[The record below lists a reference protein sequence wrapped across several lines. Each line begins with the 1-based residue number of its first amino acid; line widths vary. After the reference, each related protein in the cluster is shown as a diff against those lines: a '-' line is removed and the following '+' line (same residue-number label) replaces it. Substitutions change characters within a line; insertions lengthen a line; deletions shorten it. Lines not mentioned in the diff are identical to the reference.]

1 MSNID
6 ERVVKME
13 FDNKAFEQHAGET
26 MSTLDKLKN
35 ALKFDNIKNSFG
47 KITQAAQKVDVSS
60 MADGVDAVNAK
71 FSAMQVV
78 GYSAIN
84 NITNSLMNFGKR
96 VVGGT
101 FGQIVQGG
109 INRAFNIEQAKFTI
123 EGLGKDFVQLKE
135 DINYAVSGTAYGFDE
150 AAKAASMMAA
160 SGIEA
165 GDQMKASLRGISG
178 MAAMTGDSYS
188 NIADIFGNIAGKG
201 KLGLQEVN
209 RFATRGINV
218 AAKLAEQ
225 LGESETVIRDM
236 ISKGEI
242 SFEEFAAAMDDAFG
256 EHATEANKTFT
267 GAMSNI
273 KASLSRIGEAFVHP
287 LMETNEKD
295 ALLLQTY
302 KDMNPELVKLA
313 QNSNKAFENGV
324 NARTALN
331 NAIKDTKKL
340 TGITNDEIKWAID
353 GNEKEYIKSLKN
365 QKEYAGYT
373 TEQLKKVYKSDQKE
387 IFKVLSKTPE
397 YANKTREELQAILAT
412 GKEQFIEQA
421 RQMDQYSNLS
431 DKQLGRLYEKYSG
444 IQYNIVTVLQ
454 AFKRMLGVI
463 EGAIGGSKFVEVFLS
478 KMEKASEALSLFF
491 NAVAATFSTVEK
503 KGKTIEQALSIAVG
517 DKTKVIKASKLWDSF
532 RKVLGLTAA
541 DFDNIRDTLK
551 GFWSIFQFVAD
562 AVSSVFKVLSTG
574 TGVFK
579 PILSIILAI
588 TGTLGRLTSGIL
600 DTIRSFNIFGNIA
613 KVIAGVLGGIIKVV
627 TAIVDVVVA
636 IFTEITNNP
645 LFYKIISI
653 FQAIGKT
660 FDDLFGRLFAI
671 GKAVV
676 NTFLNPF
683 LHVAE
688 KATFVADIVDY
699 ALGKIVNVLDYF
711 LGGLKKASKG
721 IVAFV
726 ESFVDIGAIYKTAV
740 QFANFFEKGFNFDGI
755 FDGIFGAF
763 TGSNAKKASAI
774 NPTGMFSGL
783 TNGIKTLFDAL
794 TKFDFSKVAKA
805 LQDGLLTVAGLLL
818 MGFEKIGQLVSLIDF
833 KKIANFLQTGLF
845 TVIGVIIITAEKL
858 KEGFD
863 MLIKAISSINFV
875 ALAKSISDAV
885 ESFVKLIVSAF
896 MAIPSILGKVLTNLA
911 NNISKTINADNI
923 GIAIGKALTAGIRL
937 IFKVIPVI
945 LTIIVRALQEV
956 LTNLPGIL
964 QEFGYALNKTFGDD
978 LGAAFARLKKMLGKM
993 SFLDVLKAIN
1003 LVALYKFIKEATR
1016 TLKAMGLL
1024 INPLEEVQKFLGSVR
1039 DVLNTS
1045 KKVLNAVYIRMMIV
1059 NVLLLLAGLVA
1070 ISFIPF
1076 ERIINGLYKMAI
1088 VAGALLLFM
1097 KGLGEV
1103 TKIDSPNVSKTVA
1116 SITGFIAVMILL
1128 SGALALLSNVKN
1140 LGNGL
1145 VGFGAILLGIVGF
1158 MFAISKIKIRPANF
1172 KKIAQSMV
1180 ILSGAIAI
1188 MAVGLGILSMLNPA
1202 GLLQAVL
1209 AVGVIIATLTIAS
1222 QNVGRNAKSL
1232 AAMGPLLL
1240 SIAGSLALLSLF
1252 NFGTL
1257 ATSVLAIVGVIAALV
1272 GASYLIQKAH
1282 LEIALG
1288 ALSAAISAFGV
1299 AVLAVGGGVYL
1310 FVAALH
1316 TLSMMGQD
1324 GGLEALK
1331 LTLSTLASMIP
1342 EIIGKLGEGLVLA
1355 AQAIGNSAQII
1366 IDAVLN
1372 IIERLL
1378 LSMLERAYM
1387 FATVGVKIVLTLLSG
1402 LLSVMDQLVTMGI
1415 MIVTKFLDGISGNM
1429 DSIVNS
1435 GVLLGVSF
1443 INGVANGLNDHAD
1456 EIWAAIKHLIGAIA
1470 NFFIEGLAEV
1480 IDSFDKWGLGIG
1492 DEVRKAKDEIN
1503 KIFGDGS
1510 VSKNAGNELDKTN
1523 KVVDNKT
1530 KKAKNSA
1537 KKNLGEVPNAV
1548 KSSAKKSQKAAA
1560 GYGSIEKAME
1570 KTMKGTV
1577 KAADLSKNKDFNK
1590 VIEKTGKSYTS
1601 KLEKTKTKESGEKL
1615 GKNAASGAGSQ
1626 SIYTLFKSGGGF
1638 TGKGYVNGLLEK
1650 VDDAYNA
1657 GYKLGKA
1664 SKKGQKDATGE
1675 SSPAKEFIK
1684 GGRFAGE
1691 GYVIGMRRMINKVYK
1706 TGFALGDSS
1715 VSAIKES
1722 FKRLNSNIGDI
1733 DTTPTIRPVLDL
1745 SNVKMGLNSIN
1756 SMFNQNQYALRV
1768 AGSLASGGVANPRSM
1783 RPISVN
1789 ANFTING
1796 VNDGAQIA
1804 DDFIQELEVYERTYN
1819 G

>member
-13 FDNKAFEQHAGET
+13 FDNKAFEQHASET

-47 KITQAAQKVDVSS
+47 KITQAAEKVDVSS

-84 NITNSLMNFGKR
+84 NLTNSLMNFGKR

-225 LGESETVIRDM
+225 MHESEETVRDM
-236 ISKGEI
+236 ISKGKI
-242 SFEEFAAAMDDAFG
+242 SFQEFAAAMDDAFG

-273 KASLSRIGEAFVHP
+273 KASLSRIGEAFIHP
-287 LMETNEKD
+287 LIETNEKD

-302 KDMNPELVKLA
+302 KKMNPELVKIA

-331 NAIKDTKKL
+331 NTIKDSKNL
-340 TGITNDEIKWAID
+340 LGITNKEIKWAID
-353 GNEKEYIKSLKN
+353 GNEKAYINSLKK
-365 QKEYAGYT
+365 QKDYT
-373 TEQLKKVYKSDQKE
+373 GFTTKQLKQVYESDQKE

-412 GKEQFIEQA
+412 GKEQFVEQA
-421 RQMDQYSNLS
+421 RQMDQYSDLS
-431 DKQLGRLYEKYSG
+431 DKQLGKLYEKYSG

-503 KGKTIEQALSIAVG
+503 NGKTIQQALSIAVG
-517 DKTKVIKASKLWDSF
+517 DGTKVIKASKLWTSF
-532 RKVLGLTAA
+532 RKVLGLTKT
-541 DFDNIRDTLK
+541 DFDNLRDTLK
-551 GFWSIFQFVAD
+551 GFWSIFQFIAD
-562 AVSSVFKVLSTG
+562 AVSSIFKVVSTG

-579 PILSIILAI
+579 PILSIILSI

-600 DTIRSFNIFGNIA
+600 STIKSFNIFGNIA
-613 KVIAGVLGGIIKVV
+613 KVISGVLGGIIKAI
-627 TAIVDVVVA
+627 TAIINVVVD
-636 IFTEITNNP
+636 IFTRITNNP

-653 FQAIGKT
+653 FKAIGKT

-671 GKAVV
+671 GKAIV

-683 LHVAE
+683 LHVAKE
-688 KATFVADIVDY
+688 ATFVADVVDF
-699 ALGKIVNVLDYF
+699 ALGKIADALDYF

-721 IVAFV
+721 IVEFV
-726 ESFVDIGAIYKTAV
+726 ESFVDIGGIYKTAV
-740 QFANFFEKGFNFDGI
+740 KFANFFKKGFNLEGI
-755 FDGIFGAF
+755 FDGIFGIF
-763 TGSNAKKASAI
+763 SGNNAKKASAL
-774 NPTGMFSGL
+774 NPAGMFSSL
-783 TNGIKTLFDAL
+783 TNGIKTLFDSL
-794 TKFDFSKVAKA
+794 SKFDFSKVAKA

-833 KKIANFLQTGLF
+833 KKIADFLQTGLL
-845 TVIGVIIITAEKL
+845 TIIGVVIITAEKI
-858 KEGFD
+858 KEGLD
-863 MLIKAISSINFV
+863 MLIKAVSSIDFV
-875 ALAKSISDAV
+875 ALAKSISGAL
-885 ESFVKLIVSAF
+885 ESFIKLLVSAF
-896 MAIPSILGKVLTNLA
+896 MAIPSILGKVFSNLA
-911 NNISKTINADNI
+911 NNISNTINADNI
-923 GIAIGKALTAGIRL
+923 GIGIGKALTAGIRL

-964 QEFGYALNKTFGDD
+964 HEFGYALNKTFGDD
-978 LGAAFARLKKMLGKM
+978 LGAVFTRLKKMLSKM
-993 SFLDVLKAIN
+993 SFLDILKAID
-1003 LVALYKFIKEATR
+1003 LIALYQFIKEATK
-1016 TLKAMGLL
+1016 TLKAMGLI

-1045 KKVLNAVYIRMMIV
+1045 RKVLNAVYIKLMIV
-1059 NVLLLLAGLVA
+1059 NLLLLLAGLVA

-1088 VAGALLLFM
+1088 IAGALLLFM
-1097 KGLGEV
+1097 KGLGKV
-1103 TKIDSPNVSKTVA
+1103 TKIDSPNTSKTVA
-1116 SITGFIAVMILL
+1116 SITGFVAVMILL

-1145 VGFGAILLGIVGF
+1145 AGFGAILLGIVGF

-1188 MAVGLGILSMLNPA
+1188 MAVGLGILSMLNPV

-1252 NFGTL
+1252 DFKTL
-1257 ATSVLAIVGVIAALV
+1257 GVSVLAIVGVIAALV
-1272 GASYLIQKAH
+1272 GASFAIQKAK
-1282 LEIALG
+1282 LGMALDKLSTAIA
-1288 ALSAAISAFGV
+1288 AFGL

-1324 GGLEALK
+1324 GGLEALR

-1355 AQAIGNSAQII
+1355 AQAIGNSANII
-1366 IDAVLN
+1366 INAVLDV
-1372 IIERLL
+1372 IQSLL
-1378 LSMLERAYM
+1378 MAMLERAYT
-1387 FATVGVKIVLTLLSG
+1387 FATVGVQIVLTVLEG
-1402 LLSVMDQLVTMGI
+1402 LLSVMDQLVIAGVQI
-1415 MIVTKFLDGISGNM
+1415 CVKFLDGVSSNM

-1435 GVLLGVSF
+1435 GILLGVSF
-1443 INGVANGLNDHAD
+1443 INGVSNGLNNHSD
-1456 EIWAAIKHLIGAIA
+1456 EIWAAVKHLCGAIV
-1470 NFFIEGLAEV
+1470 NFFIEGLATV
-1480 IDSFDKWGLGIG
+1480 LDSVDTFGLGLG
-1492 DEVRKAKDEIN
+1492 DEVRKAKDTVDN
-1503 KIFGDGS
+1503 IFGDGT
-1510 VSKNAGNELDKTN
+1510 VSKNVEKEMGKASDSVN
-1523 KVVDNKT
+1523 KNS

-1537 KKNLGEVPNAV
+1537 KKEFGEVPKAV
-1548 KSSAKKSQKAAA
+1548 SKSAKDSKNAAKK
-1560 GYGSIEKAME
+1560 YSSIEDVMK
-1570 KTMKGTV
+1570 KSMKGTI
-1577 KAADLSKNKDFNK
+1577 KAADLSKDKDFIKNA
-1590 VIEKTGKSYTS
+1590 ENAGKSYKT
-1601 KLEKTKTKESGEKL
+1601 KLEKTDTKKSGKKL
-1615 GKNAASGAGSQ
+1615 GSDAANGAGSQ
-1626 SIYTLFKSGGGF
+1626 EIYNLMKNGGEF
-1638 TGKGYVNGLLEK
+1638 SGKGYVNGVLSMVSEADK
-1650 VDDAYNA
+1650 A

-1664 SKKGQKDATGE
+1664 SKTGQKRATGE

-1684 GGRFAGE
+1684 GGKFAGE
-1691 GYVIGMRRMINKVYK
+1691 GFIIGMRRMISSVYN
-1706 TGFALGDSS
+1706 TGYALGDSS
-1715 VSAIKES
+1715 VTALKES
-1722 FKRLNSNIGDI
+1722 FKRLNANIGDI
-1733 DTTPTIRPVLDL
+1733 DSTPTIRPVLDL
-1745 SNVKMGLNSIN
+1745 SNVKMGLNSID
-1756 SMFNQNQYALRV
+1756 SMFNENQYALRV
-1768 AGSLASGGVANPRSM
+1768 AGSLASGGVRNTRSM
-1783 RPISVN
+1783 RPMTVN
-1789 ANFTING
+1789 ANITVSD
-1796 VNDGAQIA
+1796 VNDGRQFA
-1804 DDFIQELEVYERTYN
+1804 DDFMQELEVYARTNN